1 MKQLREYL
9 EFAVDT
15 AHEAGQLTL
24 GHFQA
29 EVATDFKADDT
40 PVTVADK
47 KAEESIRHRIE
58 KRYPHHGVLG
68 EEYGETESSSAHR
81 WIIDPIDG
89 TKSFM
94 RGVPLYGV
102 LLALEIEGVVE
113 LGVAYFP
120 ALSEMIFAA
129 SGGGCFWNGR
139 RCFVRDTESLD
150 RSIVAFTD
158 AASFETYGR
167 QQAWRRLLNASYY
180 SVGWSDAYGHALV
193 ATGRLEIMLDPI
205 MNSWDC
211 GPFPVLLR
219 EAGGYFGDWSGSETI
234 YAAEGL
240 STTRTLL
247 PEVLRLIHGE

>member
-1 MKQLREYL
+1 MTELREYL
-9 EFAVDT
+9 EFAVAT

-24 GHFQA
+24 GHFQTD
-29 EVATDFKADDT
+29 VTPDFKVDDT
-40 PVTVADK
+40 PVTMADK
-47 KAEESIRHRIE
+47 RAEESIRHRIE
-58 KRYPHHGVLG
+58 KRFPHHGVLG
-68 EEYGETESSSAHR
+68 EEYGETESNSDHR

-94 RGVPLYGV
+94 RGVPLSGV

-113 LGVAYFP
+113 VGVVYFP

-129 SGGGCFWNGR
+129 SGRGCFWNGR
-139 RCFVRDTESLD
+139 RCFVRDTATLE
-150 RSIVAFTD
+150 RSFLSFTD
-158 AASFETYGR
+158 ASSFEAYGR
-167 QQAWRRLLNASYY
+167 QQAWQRLLRAGYY

-193 ATGRLEIMLDPI
+193 ATGRLEVMLDPI

-219 EAGGYFGDWSGSETI
+219 EAGGYFGDWSGNETI
-234 YAAEGL
+234 YASEGL

-247 PEVLRLIHGE
+247 PEVLRLIREE